1 MNLKRIAGYFLAS
14 SRLTRIMETTR
25 YVVVD
30 AKSLLKKAKDANTC
44 HKNNEKRLKRE
55 RAKVLGLRRRQ
66 LKVKMERVEKLEKEV
81 SHLRL
86 DKVLDEV
93 ESGVY
98 NGKMTGKRRI
108 KTNSPDSQRRSTLEA
123 LMVHNQK
130 LKNEL
135 QSKIELVTSLINNAS
150 DPNLFKDRLQE
161 KSELWQLKEDVK
173 GLTRENAKLK
183 HVNDSLSAQKCTL
196 KGHGFNCMDS
206 TLENLVASSLVPVAG
221 KKRVRATPGE
231 KKRKAM
237 ELRDI
242 SDPTEVKT
250 EGTDGE
256 VNESVEPVTEI
267 VPNNVVRN
275 KVSSKEGAR
284 NGCDTCGKSYKRKD
298 TLKRH
303 MKIHSTESPVK
314 CNICDKICLRKDT
327 LKRHLLGH
335 SMGVSFECDV
345 CGRKFKRK
353 DALKEH
359 KKGTRKAGRC
369 IPPSVGELNQKSVKE
384 ENIES
389 KEYWIRKV
397 AEL

>member
-1 MNLKRIAGYFLAS
+1 
-14 SRLTRIMETTR
+14 
-25 YVVVD
+25 
-30 AKSLLKKAKDANTC
+30 
-44 HKNNEKRLKRE
+44 
-55 RAKVLGLRRRQ
+55 
-66 LKVKMERVEKLEKEV
+66 
-81 SHLRL
+81 
-86 DKVLDEV
+86 
-93 ESGVY
+93 
-98 NGKMTGKRRI
+98 
-108 KTNSPDSQRRSTLEA
+108 
-123 LMVHNQK
+123 MVHNQK

-135 QSKIELVTSLINNAS
+135 QSKIEVVMSLTNNAGEL
-150 DPNLFKDRLQE
+150 NLLKDVLLEKFELVRLR
-161 KSELWQLKEDVK
+161 EDVK
-173 GLTRENAKLK
+173 GLTNEVSKLNRENAKLK
-183 HVNDSLSAQKCTL
+183 HLNDSLSAQKCTL
-196 KGHGFNCMDS
+196 KGHGFNCTDS

-231 KKRKAM
+231 KKRKAI

-242 SDPTEVKT
+242 PDPTEVKT

-303 MKIHSTESPVK
+303 MRIHSTESPVK

-359 KKGTRKAGRC
+359 KKRTPKAGRC

-397 AEL
+397 AVEL